1 MECGRRNR
9 QSRGSLDCQNAMA
22 SSDALGPFKILPRST
37 GNANRVTVSAESLT
51 IAESGQISSSSFGSG
66 RAGNVSVDVT
76 GSQPGAL
83 TIITN
88 GSVRAS
94 TSGAGDAGSVCV
106 RVAGDLTI
114 DGTGTGA
121 ILLAQRFSAR
131 VGGGLTISAGSIT
144 VINGGSIGP
153 FSTGRAF
160 VPVPVQSSTSG
171 SNSPALTEISSYV
184 GVNHP
189 LNTNVDTVKKMLPP
203 PPLGPSEL
211 RSRTELLGEACA
223 PRSDRPISSLVEAGR
238 GGLPQDPEATL
249 PALYIAGRDVSPN
262 ATPGADAIEA
272 EAASL
277 QTAVHLTMRCG

>member
-9 QSRGSLDCQNAMA
+9 QSRGSLDCQNAVA

-94 TSGAGDAGSVCV
+94 TSGAGDAGSVSV

-114 DGTGTGA
+114 DGTATGA
-121 ILLAQRFSAR
+121 ILLAQSFSAK
-131 VGGGLTISAGSIT
+131 VGGGLTISAGGMIT
-144 VINGGSIGP
+144 
-153 FSTGRAF
+153 
-160 VPVPVQSSTSG
+160 
-171 SNSPALTEISSYV
+171 
-184 GVNHP
+184 
-189 LNTNVDTVKKMLPP
+189 
-203 PPLGPSEL
+203 
-211 RSRTELLGEACA
+211 
-223 PRSDRPISSLVEAGR
+223 
-238 GGLPQDPEATL
+238 
-249 PALYIAGRDVSPN
+249 
-262 ATPGADAIEA
+262 
-272 EAASL
+272 AASS
-277 QTAVHLTMRCG
+277 